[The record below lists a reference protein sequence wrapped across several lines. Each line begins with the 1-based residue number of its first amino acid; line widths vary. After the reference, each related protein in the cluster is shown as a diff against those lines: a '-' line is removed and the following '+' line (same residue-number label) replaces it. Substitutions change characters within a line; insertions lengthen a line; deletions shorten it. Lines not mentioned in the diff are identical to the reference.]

1 MNGEVMCQWI
11 ELRNSSKKT
20 RYGGWGVGGE
30 ITSRDKKMEN
40 ERVRHM
46 ED

>member
-20 RYGGWGVGGE
+20 RYGGGGKLPPE
-30 ITSRDKKMEN
+30 IKKMEN